1 MIERTLH
8 KKLSELTQKYP
19 IVTLTGPR
27 QSGKSTLLRHAFP
40 NYKYVSLEDPD
51 MRLFATDDPR
61 GFLKTYPDKTIIDE
75 AQRVPALFSYI
86 QTHTDKEGR
95 EGIYLLAGSHNFLLM
110 ENINQSLA
118 GRTAILKLLPF
129 SHAEMK
135 ESEILPRTVD
145 DEIFNGGYPRLY
157 DKDIAPSDYYPFY
170 IQTYV
175 ERDVRLMKNIGDLSK
190 FIRFIKLCAG
200 RIGQLLNLSSL
211 ANECGVAVST
221 ISTWISVLEASYICY
236 LLKPDHN
243 NYAKRLVKT
252 PKLYFYDTG
261 LACSLL
267 DIRTAEQVSTHF
279 LRGGLFE
286 NLVINEFVKQAY
298 NKGEEPNLTFWRDS
312 TGNEVDLLQYIDG
325 KPYAYE
331 IKSGATYS
339 PDFFKGIAKW
349 AKLSGAN
356 PEQCFAI
363 YNGEKNMKTSAGE
376 IIKWYNINRCVMPL
390 RIDVPEKFLNLF
402 HKIFENEPIEN
413 GNKLNLFSLKISN
426 NAFSYATLVE
436 ELGDILTAYALS
448 RSAYDELCSQ
458 KKYTTLVSKA
468 KERLR
473 KAESNDGELGEI
485 LLYTM
490 LEAHLKA
497 PKLLTKLELKTDPN
511 HYVNGADG
519 VHLLKIDDNT
529 FQFIFGE
536 SKLYS
541 DLKKGVKKAFES
553 LKNLLKEDLNKLRY
567 EIQLVNSNF
576 LKEAHDEHSVDL
588 LKKLLIPREN
598 DEDLNIDHS
607 FGIFLGFDVEITDD
621 ERKLNNADFRETIY
635 EKVENAVRAILPTIN
650 DHIKQ
655 DDFRGY
661 SFYIY
666 IVPFSELKKQRK
678 KMIAELKK

>member
-1 MIERTLH
+1 MIERTLQI
-8 KKLSELTQKYP
+8 KLLELTKKYP

-51 MRLFATDDPR
+51 MRLFAMDDPR
-61 GFLKTYPDKTIIDE
+61 GFLATYPDKTIIDE

-95 EGIYLLAGSHNFLLM
+95 EGMYLLAGSHNFLLM

-135 ESEILPRTVD
+135 ESGILPQTVD

-221 ISTWISVLEASYICY
+221 ISAWISVLEASYICY

-252 PKLYFYDTG
+252 PKLYF
-261 LACSLL
+261 
-267 DIRTAEQVSTHF
+267 EQVSTHF

-286 NLVINEFVKQAY
+286 NLVINEFVKTAY
-298 NKGEEPNLTFWRDS
+298 NRGEEPKLTFWRDS
-312 TGNEVDLLQYIDG
+312 TGNEVDLLQYVDG
-325 KPYAYE
+325 QRYAYE

-349 AKLSGAN
+349 AKLSGAE
-356 PEQCFAI
+356 PKQCFAI

-376 IIKWYNINRCVMPL
+376 LVKW
-390 RIDVPEKFLNLF
+390 
-402 HKIFENEPIEN
+402 
-413 GNKLNLFSLKISN
+413 
-426 NAFSYATLVE
+426 
-436 ELGDILTAYALS
+436 
-448 RSAYDELCSQ
+448 
-458 KKYTTLVSKA
+458 
-468 KERLR
+468 
-473 KAESNDGELGEI
+473 
-485 LLYTM
+485 
-490 LEAHLKA
+490 
-497 PKLLTKLELKTDPN
+497 
-511 HYVNGADG
+511 
-519 VHLLKIDDNT
+519 
-529 FQFIFGE
+529 
-536 SKLYS
+536 S
-541 DLKKGVKKAFES
+541 DL
-553 LKNLLKEDLNKLRY
+553 
-567 EIQLVNSNF
+567 
-576 LKEAHDEHSVDL
+576 
-588 LKKLLIPREN
+588 
-598 DEDLNIDHS
+598 
-607 FGIFLGFDVEITDD
+607 
-621 ERKLNNADFRETIY
+621 TI
-635 EKVENAVRAILPTIN
+635 
-650 DHIKQ
+650 
-655 DDFRGY
+655 
-661 SFYIY
+661 
-666 IVPFSELKKQRK
+666 
-678 KMIAELKK
+678 